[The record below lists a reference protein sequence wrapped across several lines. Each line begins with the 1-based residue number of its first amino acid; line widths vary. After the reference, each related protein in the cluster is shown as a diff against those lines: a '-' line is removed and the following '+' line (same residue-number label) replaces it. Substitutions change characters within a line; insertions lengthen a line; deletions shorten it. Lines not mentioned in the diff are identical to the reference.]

1 MTNITFYTIKKGDK
15 EYSFS
20 KKRDIARLL
29 EVSDCRVGQAIRDKN
44 RIKGWTVTE
53 SVVTID
59 LKNNN

>member
-1 MTNITFYTIKKGDK
+1 MTSIKVYTIKKGEQ

-20 KKRDIARLL
+20 KKRDIAQVLD
-29 EVSDCRVGQAIRDKN
+29 VSDCRVGQAIRDKN

-53 SVVTID
+53 SVITID